1 MGRKV
6 TLWRK
11 GDRVVT
17 LLSQSHLYGP
27 FTPAI
32 AQSGLGGSLDGTL
45 RQYGVFNQLGLV
57 RAPKNLSY
65 REASTLSCAAVTS
78 WNALYGLKPLK
89 PGETVLVL
97 GTGGVSIFALQVRT
111 SLSPIFLLENNV
123 QHSSRKLREPRSL
136 RRRPLMRKR
145 EFSKS

>member
-1 MGRKV
+1 
-6 TLWRK
+6 
-11 GDRVVT
+11 VT

-32 AQSGLGGSLDGTL
+32 AQSG
-45 RQYGVFNQLGLV
+45 VFNQLGLV
-57 RAPKNLSY
+57 RAPGNLSY

-97 GTGGVSIFALQVRT
+97 GTGGVSIFALQVRAF
-111 SLSPIFLLENNV
+111 LSPNFMLENNV
-123 QHSSRKLREPRSL
+123 QHSSRKLPEPRSL
-136 RRRPLMRKR
+136 RQRPLMRKR
-145 EFSKS
+145 EFLKS